1 MLNFTDIVPYV
12 NNSVEVRSFECVWF
26 TEGDFKGE
34 RRILKKS
41 SPTIVGKGNKGIDV
55 QICEAMKCLKEEH
68 QVRNLS
74 RSRVGVSQ
82 NISVFVGM

>member
-34 RRILKKS
+34 RRIWKSRVLPLLEKETKVLMSKSVKPWSALKKN
-41 SPTIVGKGNKGIDV
+41 T
-55 QICEAMKCLKEEH
+55 
-68 QVRNLS
+68 
-74 RSRVGVSQ
+74 RSE
-82 NISVFVGM
+82 ISLVAEWE